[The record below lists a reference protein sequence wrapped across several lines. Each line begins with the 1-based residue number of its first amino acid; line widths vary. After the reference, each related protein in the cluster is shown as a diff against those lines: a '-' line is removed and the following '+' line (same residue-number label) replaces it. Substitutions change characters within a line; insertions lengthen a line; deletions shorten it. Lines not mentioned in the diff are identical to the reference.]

1 MRRSTALAAIVLG
14 LLVAFG
20 ATPAMAADPSDRE
33 VDPAVAAMLEEVPG
47 GIVID
52 ATRAVWPDLG
62 MELQIVGAS
71 SISART
77 VGGCA
82 TGKTCAFSLA
92 SLGGSILSFSSCT
105 VNAVPA
111 SFVTRSAA
119 NARTSGYMQARNGS
133 SVLATIYAGN
143 WSNVSGTV
151 TNLRCVL

>member
-1 MRRSTALAAIVLG
+1 MRRSKALGAIVLG
-14 LLVAFG
+14 LLVTLG
-20 ATPAMAADPSDRE
+20 ATPAMAAGPSDRE
-33 VDPAVAAMLEEVPG
+33 VDPAVAAMLDEVPG
-47 GIVID
+47 GIVVD

-62 MELQIVGAS
+62 MELQVIGMS
-71 SISART
+71 SVSART

-82 TGKTCAFSLA
+82 TGKTCAFNLA
-92 SLGGSILSFSSCT
+92 SLGGSILSFSSCS

-119 NARTSGYMQARNGS
+119 NARASGYMEPRNGS
-133 SVLATIYAGN
+133 TVLATIYAGN